1 MVLHAKSLWIVC
13 YIMEKTKT
21 LVWEWRL
28 VANNRE
34 HSQFGISEGSN
45 QFGMRIDW
53 QLVHRD
59 QKGGEYSAYNGHE
72 KGKGVKIHFS
82 VDENGLPL
90 SMLIGRGN
98 EHDSIRFQ
106 EVADEIRINIRRGRP
121 RTKPALINADA
132 SYDSYS
138 IRQYLRKRGIKCN
151 IPVNKRNRKRPQIG
165 RPPRLDQDTYR
176 NRVVYL
182 NHWKGTLNVI
192 SSLMVQMWSTSPSA
206 IAGVLCIH
214 LLLPWFTSNR
224 SDLWGLTKLYQAW
237 KKSRA

>member
-1 MVLHAKSLWIVC
+1 
-13 YIMEKTKT
+13 
-21 LVWEWRL
+21 
-28 VANNRE
+28 
-34 HSQFGISEGSN
+34 
-45 QFGMRIDW
+45 
-53 QLVHRD
+53 
-59 QKGGEYSAYNGHE
+59 
-72 KGKGVKIHFS
+72 VKIHFS

-176 NRVVYL
+176 NRGSVERFFGWLKTGYRRLVIKYERLTCCFEGLL
-182 NHWKGTLNVI
+182 NLAIFLIYWKNLN
-192 SSLMVQMWSTSPSA
+192 WR
-206 IAGVLCIH
+206 
-214 LLLPWFTSNR
+214 F
-224 SDLWGLTKLYQAW
+224 
-237 KKSRA
+237 